1 MQKKAARLTIDK
13 VRKGTKV
20 SKREIAREVGYA
32 QSVAD
37 HPDKVFGT
45 EGFKEEINA
54 LGFTEEF
61 IKTALMEDIV
71 GKPRRR
77 ARELELGAAILKM
90 TEKAETGGNKTLIIN
105 ITGEN
110 AQRFGILEDKTGI
123 MSETN
128 KGTSTD
134 STGSTQV

>member
-1 MQKKAARLTIDK
+1 MQKKAARLTVQK

-20 SKREIAREVGYA
+20 SKREIAKEVGYA
-32 QSVAD
+32 ESVAD
-37 HPDKVFGT
+37 HPDKIFGT

-90 TEKAETGGNKTLIIN
+90 TEKNDVQSNKTLIIN

-110 AQRFGILEDKTGI
+110 ADRFNLLKN
-123 MSETN
+123 ETD

-134 STGSTQV
+134 SFRSA